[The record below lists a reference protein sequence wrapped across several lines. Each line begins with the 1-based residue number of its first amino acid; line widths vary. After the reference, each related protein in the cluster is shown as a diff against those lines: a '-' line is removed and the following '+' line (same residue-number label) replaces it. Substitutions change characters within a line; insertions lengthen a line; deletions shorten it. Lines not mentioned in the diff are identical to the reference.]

1 MEYFIGATLLVVLLL
16 LLRILNVLNS
26 IQIPTDFDEK
36 KVLLILERLDS
47 RLNAIAHDLSE
58 IKNKE
63 YNERNRNWSDTDLP

>member
-1 MEYFIGATLLVVLLL
+1 MEYFIGATLLLVLLL

-36 KVLLILERLDS
+36 KVLLILEKLDS
-47 RLNAIAHDLSE
+47 RLNAIAHDIRE

-63 YNERNRNWSDTDLP
+63 YNERNRNWSDTELP

>member
-1 MEYFIGATLLVVLLL
+1 MEYFIGATLLLVLLL

-36 KVLLILERLDS
+36 KVLLILEKLDS
-47 RLNAIAHDLSE
+47 KLNAIAHDISE

-63 YNERNRNWSDTDLP
+63 YNERNRNWSDTDSP